1 MHTDT
6 QVPPRPPKMC
16 ALTKSDFCACSTHIA
31 KTKGLQTARK
41 AFDVSAKRGCTYTH
55 NSTKQSD
62 LIWKMS
68 IDSAPAPATK
78 ATTATTRCA
87 AFCGHSN
94 RRHGMSLGGGGGFGA
109 RDARRAKR
117 KCALQPGLVRCARN
131 AHVHNLAATAAA
143 ATTADPD
150 WCTRHAHTFR
160 PWKCTQIAAH
170 IDHVERCVCAQACA
184 PARSR
189 ASRTSTRGHNAFFNS
204 AGEGARAFVV
214 RHGSTRGV
222 RTVRLCF
229 GWRGGGCMAGT
240 GDT

>member
-1 MHTDT
+1 
-6 QVPPRPPKMC
+6 MC
-16 ALTKSDFCACSTHIA
+16 ALSKSDFCACSTHIA

-55 NSTKQSD
+55 TQLDETIGFNMENVDRQCARARDQGDDSD
-62 LIWKMS
+62 DALRRVLRPQQ
-68 IDSAPAPATK
+68 PAAQHEVGW
-78 ATTATTRCA
+78 R
-87 AFCGHSN
+87 GW
-94 RRHGMSLGGGGGFGA
+94 GGT

-131 AHVHNLAATAAA
+131 AHVHNLAATAAEAAAA
-143 ATTADPD
+143 ATATADPD

-204 AGEGARAFVV
+204 AGGGARAFVV

-229 GWRGGGCMAGT
+229 GWRGVGGGGWMAGT